1 LLSRVFPSVH
11 IPDGYRLRTSRL
23 GSRLRLG
30 FMHVRV
36 RDRVRV
42 RVRVRDRVKVMIRA
56 GG

>member
-1 LLSRVFPSVH
+1 MLSRVFPSVH